1 MQFDDS
7 FEIDFTSI
15 DQEDWEYDEVSLLLE
30 RKSLEKSKAELK
42 EQTNTTIEKLTKDY
56 ERLSVQ
62 IEDVDTQ
69 LNEIAHYIGNEFDQR
84 MSQTIEEVIENLL
97 LDKLKQQLNED
108 WNQKF
113 EEF

>member
-69 LNEIAHYIGNEFDQR
+69 LNEIAHYIANEFD
-84 MSQTIEEVIENLL
+84 
-97 LDKLKQQLNED
+97 
-108 WNQKF
+108 
-113 EEF
+113 